1 MKLYN
6 VIEKIEQFA
15 PKGLAEEWDNVGLQV
30 GDPNNDVK
38 KAVVCLD
45 VTSDIVD
52 FSIENNIDLIISH
65 HPFIMSAMKSI
76 DFSKNTEL
84 KKIIKNDIAVYSM
97 HTNFDFCYGGVNDIL
112 CEKIGLSCFVPEKE
126 NDLRVGRLNSPILLS
141 EFIANIKEI
150 FHVTTIL
157 YCGELSKKVQTVAI
171 CGGSGGA
178 YIENAKMAD
187 VYLTGE
193 IKYHDFDRANKLGL
207 AVVTAGHF
215 ETEDITL
222 FKIREL
228 LKEIN
233 LEVLD
238 TDLHKGFYNI
248 G

>member
-1 MKLYN
+1 MKLYQI
-6 VIEKIEQFA
+6 IEKLEQFA
-15 PKGLAEEWDNVGLQV
+15 PKGLAEEWDNVGLQI
-30 GDPNNDVK
+30 GDPNADIR
-38 KAVVCLD
+38 KAIVCLD
-45 VTSDIVD
+45 VTSNIIDFAILNSVNLIV
-52 FSIENNIDLIISH
+52 SH

-76 DFSKNTEL
+76 DFSQNPEL

-126 NDLRVGRLNSPILLS
+126 NNLRVGRLNNPILLS
-141 EFIANIKEI
+141 EFIDYIKEI
-150 FHVTTIL
+150 FNVTAIL

-171 CGGSGGA
+171 CGGGGGA

-193 IKYHDFDRANKLGL
+193 IKYHDFDRASKLGL

-233 LEVLD
+233 LEVLE
-238 TDLHKGFYNI
+238 TYLHNGFYNI